1 MNWDSLQEGFELI
14 ALGML
19 GSVIFGVTATFF
31 FQRYFARKM
40 WQDHTYIIRS
50 ANGKQATVELPPDLP
65 EAEQQERVRRAYEKL
80 GLPPL
85 PHYPVP
91 IPEDTAHL
99 WRLRRHTTKA
109 FRSGNSQAIAIPPE
123 IAYGRADIDL
133 DIQRVGDEL
142 RIRPAIGGSSSP
154 ATAQPPRSR
163 TQ

>member
-1 MNWDSLQEGFELI
+1 MNWESLREGFELI

-19 GSVIFGVTATFF
+19 GSVVFGVTATFF
-31 FQRYFARKM
+31 FERYFARKM
-40 WQDHTYIIRS
+40 WPDHTYIIRS
-50 ANGKQATVELPPDLP
+50 NDGKQATVELPPDLP
-65 EAEQQERVRRAYEKL
+65 EAEQQERVRQAYEKL

-91 IPEDTAHL
+91 IPEDSAHL

-109 FRSGNSQAIAIPPE
+109 FRSGNSQAIPIPPE

-142 RIRPAIGGSSSP
+142 RIRPATGDASSTT
-154 ATAQPPRSR
+154 TAQPPRSR
-163 TQ
+163 AQ

>member
-1 MNWDSLQEGFELI
+1 MNWESLQEGFELI

-19 GSVIFGVTATFF
+19 GSVIFGITATFF

-50 ANGKQATVELPPDLP
+50 SNGKQATVELPPDLP
-65 EAEQQERVRRAYEKL
+65 EAEQQARVRQAYEKL

-91 IPEDTAHL
+91 IPEDTANL

-109 FRSGNSQAIAIPPE
+109 FRSGNSQAIPIPPE

-142 RIRPAIGGSSSP
+142 RIRPATGDPTSTT
-154 ATAQPPRSR
+154 AAQPPRSR
-163 TQ
+163 AQ